1 MSHFDEFWNR
11 AASAAQTAASATKRA
26 ANSAKLSIA
35 IAAEEEIEVTMIGLC
50 TDICV
55 VSNAL
60 LIKAYLPEIPVK
72 VVASCCAGVT
82 PASHEAALTTMQMCQ
97 VKIENN

>member
-35 IAAEEEIEVTMIGLC
+35 IAAEEEKVIRTKLPPPHHPDRPMMSRSAG
-50 TDICV
+50 
-55 VSNAL
+55 SMPPFSAL
-60 LIKAYLPEIPVK
+60 GSFA
-72 VVASCCAGVT
+72 ASGT
-82 PASHEAALTTMQMCQ
+82 
-97 VKIENN
+97 

>member
-35 IAAEEEIEVTMIGLC
+35 IAAEEEKVK
-50 TDICV
+50 
-55 VSNAL
+55 S
-60 LIKAYLPEIPVK
+60 AY
-72 VVASCCAGVT
+72 
-82 PASHEAALTTMQMCQ
+82 
-97 VKIENN
+97 

>member
-35 IAAEEEIEVTMIGLC
+35 IAAEHEN
-50 TDICV
+50 D
-55 VSNAL
+55 
-60 LIKAYLPEIPVK
+60 KAATQAIAKLYTQDQIPTYP
-72 VVASCCAGVT
+72 S
-82 PASHEAALTTMQMCQ
+82 S
-97 VKIENN
+97 